1 LEQEFDSK
9 HNDLLN
15 AEKDRSK
22 EEQTIKQLQQ
32 KIHDLE
38 GLIEE
43 ANANKGDLGRKIR
56 DTNEQYEQLLT
67 DQSELQED
75 VANLEAQISK
85 WQSDLT
91 TIKRNIDD
99 ETALRTKA
107 ESSLREKQSTLTDLE
122 NNQHQLE
129 DKNTNLDKSIKKNKL
144 LQDDQSSKLE
154 GLLKSINKG
163 SKDQKKWNK
172 IYQT

>member
-75 VANLEAQISK
+75 VANLEAQ
-85 WQSDLT
+85 
-91 TIKRNIDD
+91 NF
-99 ETALRTKA
+99 
-107 ESSLREKQSTLTDLE
+107 
-122 NNQHQLE
+122 
-129 DKNTNLDKSIKKNKL
+129 
-144 LQDDQSSKLE
+144 
-154 GLLKSINKG
+154 
-163 SKDQKKWNK
+163 
-172 IYQT
+172 